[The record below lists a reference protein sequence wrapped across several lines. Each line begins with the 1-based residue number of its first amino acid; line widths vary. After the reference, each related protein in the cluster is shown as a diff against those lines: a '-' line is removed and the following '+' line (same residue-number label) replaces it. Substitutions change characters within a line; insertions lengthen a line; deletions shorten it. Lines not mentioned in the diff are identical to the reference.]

1 MIEKVYLFVKDVT
14 DNKVRYIPRD
24 FDLLKASYSYID
36 GIFYG
41 RKGEILSII
50 NTIDML
56 ICRKSEPEII
66 SIINSVPRCPEMGDY
81 DAVQEMKRIAR
92 LYGVQLKSND
102 YENALRELELYGFCR
117 PDDYFECY
125 ARGRT
130 VFYQFEEIR
139 ETYLR
144 AGSFFDER
152 QRTDIEGEYDK
163 CCFCRWYR
171 HPAYFRVFPEE
182 VPCQRDCRKRKNYD
196 PEPVLIIR
204 KARDVGASVFEIM
217 DRINM

>member
-41 RKGEILSII
+41 GRGEIFSII

-56 ICRKSEPEII
+56 KCRKREPEII

-92 LYGVQLKSND
+92 LYGVQLKSSD
-102 YENALRELELYGFCR
+102 YENAIRELELYGLVGQRFILSAMPGGER
-117 PDDYFECY
+117 YSTSLRKSGKHTFVPDRF
-125 ARGRT
+125 
-130 VFYQFEEIR
+130 
-139 ETYLR
+139 LM
-144 AGSFFDER
+144 
-152 QRTDIEGEYDK
+152 
-163 CCFCRWYR
+163 
-171 HPAYFRVFPEE
+171 
-182 VPCQRDCRKRKNYD
+182 RDN
-196 PEPVLIIR
+196 ELT
-204 KARDVGASVFEIM
+204 
-217 DRINM
+217 